1 MNTKSAAT
9 EPRFG
14 KNIVAAWFETVINPI
29 LRALSVEKD
38 YLTKKY
44 WTWQAVPGRLESIRR
59 VDDMVPAGYQPN
71 LRQFEKYH
79 PKIKESLGFHDD
91 AAVVLFVACK
101 NMARVILDSGAL
113 KPILDEVT
121 TDAAL
126 AELGKSQ
133 SDLFFG
139 GDIDDQLKQ
148 GWIAQ
153 EIING
158 TKSLPSYIGHSPL
171 WNKHRDKFMEVL
183 NHPEVS
189 KAHNQVEHAGED
201 LLKKADRLGELLTET
216 REQLSIQNDVPPV
229 PIPSASMLAA

>member
-1 MNTKSAAT
+1 MNNENAAT

-29 LRALSVEKD
+29 LSSISVEKD

-59 VDDMVPAGYQPN
+59 VDDMIPSGYQPN
-71 LRQFEKYH
+71 LRQFERYH
-79 PKIKESLGFHDD
+79 PIIKESIGFYDD
-91 AAVVLFVACK
+91 AVTSLFVACK

-126 AELGKSQ
+126 AELGKSR

-139 GDIDDQLKQ
+139 GGVDENMKQ

-158 TKSLPSYIGHSPL
+158 TVSLPSYMGHSPL
-171 WNKHRDKFMEVL
+171 WNKHRDRFMEVL
-183 NHPEVS
+183 DHPEVRE
-189 KAHNQVEHAGED
+189 AHGLVEHAGKD
-201 LLKKADRLGELLTET
+201 LLEKADRLSELLAET
-216 REQLSIQNDVPPV
+216 RDRLSIQTDVPPV
-229 PIPSASMLAA
+229 PMSSMIAA